1 MPSTK
6 NIATK
11 DYYVIHSTN
20 TYAQDMFL
28 MSVESTP
35 ENKCLPVWSVPENK
49 CLPVWSIQE
58 PIYKTMLFESYRKA
72 LNFLTGDWMFETN
85 DNGEYKFTMD
95 DIKKWR
101 KEVSLSDIMQV
112 TISVKPVP
120 ASLIA
125 QNMTSSLNKSPD
137 TADKEN

>member
-28 MSVESTP
+28 MNVEST
-35 ENKCLPVWSVPENK
+35 PENK

-85 DNGEYKFTMD
+85 DNGEYKFTID

-125 QNMTSSLNKSPD
+125 PSL
-137 TADKEN
+137 